1 MHKIIYFVPED
12 SLEITKNSLFEIG
25 AGSQG
30 NYSHCAWQTLGIGQF
45 KPLQGS
51 HPERGIQET
60 INSVEEYRVEML
72 CEDAL
77 LYDAI
82 KVLKASHPYEE
93 PAIDIVKLEN

>member
-12 SLEITKNSLFEIG
+12 SLEITKNALFEIG

-30 NYSHCAWQTLGIGQF
+30 NYSHCSWQTLGIGQF

-60 INSVEEYRVEML
+60 INILEEYRVEML

-82 KVLKASHPYEE
+82 NVLKAYHPYEE

>member
-1 MHKIIYFVPED
+1 MHKIIDFVPGD
-12 SLEITKNSLFEIG
+12 SLETTKSALFEIG

-30 NYSHCAWQTLGIGQF
+30 NYSHCAWQTLGMGQF

-51 HPERGIQET
+51 HPERDIQET
-60 INSVEEYRVEML
+60 INSAEEYRVEML

-82 KVLKASHPYEE
+82 NFLKAPHPYEE
-93 PAIDIVKLEN
+93 PTIDIVKLEH